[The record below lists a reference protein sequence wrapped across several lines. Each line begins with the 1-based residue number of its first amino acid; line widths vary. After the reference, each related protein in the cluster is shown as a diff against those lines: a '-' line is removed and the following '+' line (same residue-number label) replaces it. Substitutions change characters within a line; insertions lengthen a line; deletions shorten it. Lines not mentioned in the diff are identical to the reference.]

1 MHYCYRVYIFVTKVH
16 VIHNIGITLLFKFVP
31 CLGAQYL
38 FEGTIAIVAI
48 IPYLSVHD
56 IEQGSRSVT
65 GVTGVRD
72 GVSTWSLVIGRSFDH
87 CSNDVMTNDHLN
99 PVAIFFQPVCKLL

>member
-65 GVTGVRD
+65 GVTGV
-72 GVSTWSLVIGRSFDH
+72 STWSLVIGRSSDH
-87 CSNDVMTNDHLN
+87 CSNDMMTNELLN
-99 PVAIFFQPVCKLL
+99 PVAIFLQPVCKLL